1 MYYYA
6 DDIEKAIK
14 IVRGEKAFID
24 DIAALYKNT
33 NEDLTTIF
41 KNINFKEKKVLT
53 VQASSDQLFSS
64 YILGAK
70 EVDTFDSNR
79 LTEYYYYLRKWCI
92 VETKKHYIPA
102 DDKLL
107 ERIIEKHY
115 DENIYAAKLWL
126 EVIKNAKPN
135 LYYSSLFY
143 REPMYWSVPYKGRE
157 EELIEILKDKKHNFN
172 CINIFEKTELNKKY
186 DIIILSNII
195 EYLLELE
202 DKEKEIIFANNLL
215 DLLNDEGVIIAS
227 KILNSRYEESEL
239 DKYFE
244 HKNGLVGSIL
254 YGGEI
259 APLSYQYTKKK
270 GLYRNKIII

>member
-79 LTEYYYYLRKWCI
+79 LTEYYYYLRKWCLE
-92 VETKKHYIPA
+92 ETKEFYLSAK
-102 DDKLL
+102 DDVLIKA
-107 ERIIEKHY
+107 IKKHY
-115 DENIYAAKLWL
+115 DENEFAAKLWL

-135 LYYSSLFY
+135 LHYSKVFY
-143 REPMYWSVPYKGRE
+143 REAMKWSVPYKERE
-157 EELIEILKDKKHNFN
+157 EELIDILKEK
-172 CINIFEKTELNKKY
+172 NITL
-186 DIIILSNII
+186 I
-195 EYLLELE
+195 
-202 DKEKEIIFANNLL
+202 
-215 DLLNDEGVIIAS
+215 V
-227 KILNSRYEESEL
+227 
-239 DKYFE
+239 
-244 HKNGLVGSIL
+244 
-254 YGGEI
+254 
-259 APLSYQYTKKK
+259 
-270 GLYRNKIII
+270 